1 MAPPSSVFFVTRRT
15 MPSSNLVRCD
25 PPGGASKYCL
35 TIMAANPLDP
45 PKYSISRS
53 RSSLE
58 CGMFSPPL
66 PAAAVNALRA
76 PSSMADMSRFFC
88 FNFFPRFTFARH
100 MTQRASHDPSFL
112 TR

>member
-1 MAPPSSVFFVTRRT
+1 
-15 MPSSNLVRCD
+15 MPSPIFVRVE
-25 PPGGASKYCL
+25 PPGGESKYCF

-45 PKYSISRS
+45 PKYAMMCSST
-53 RSSLE
+53 SLE

-66 PAAAVNALRA
+66 PAAAVKALRA
-76 PSSMADMSRFFC
+76 PCSMASMSRFFC

-100 MTQRASHDPSFL
+100 MTQRASHEPSFL